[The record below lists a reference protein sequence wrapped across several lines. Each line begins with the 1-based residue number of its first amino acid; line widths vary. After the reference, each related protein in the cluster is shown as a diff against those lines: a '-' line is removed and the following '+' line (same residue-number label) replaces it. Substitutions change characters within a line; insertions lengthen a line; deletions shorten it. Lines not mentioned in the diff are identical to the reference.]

1 MDANKTP
8 NLNDLGD
15 FRAERFCKHRQF
27 APIRRHR
34 ALEGGRFPI
43 SSMRLKWA
51 VSGTDKVGAAVPQTV
66 RLIPFCLVLVT
77 AQPNELCPTLTKF
90 MAPGRDESPDCD
102 RFELIEEIPSYGALP
117 RLADFIERGHGP
129 QGELP
134 KCHDLLQSD
143 ALYLIEKLQKMLA
156 IAGVS
161 RACCK
166 RETIARTG

>member
-15 FRAERFCKHRQF
+15 FRAERFCRHRQF
-27 APIRRHR
+27 AKIRRHR
-34 ALEGGRFPI
+34 ALESGRCPI
-43 SSMRLKWA
+43 SSMRLKWGCFA
-51 VSGTDKVGAAVPQTV
+51 YRQGGRCSAANGSVDT
-66 RLIPFCLVLVT
+66 FCLVLVT

-156 IAGVS
+156 IAGVF